1 MFFGLRVIIMGR
13 FQITWLMSYN
23 LLGLNSDRGSS
34 LFYFPLSDQDDGV
47 STGNRFSA
55 TDKAFLL
62 IDNFIDT
69 RSVREVI

>member
-1 MFFGLRVIIMGR
+1 MGR

-34 LFYFPLSDQDDGV
+34 LFYFPLSDKDAGV
-47 STGNRFSA
+47 STGNRFSE

-62 IDNFIDT
+62 IDNSLI
-69 RSVREVI
+69 RGV